1 MSESLKSV
9 LMTVVICW
17 LSCSSLLHPAH
28 PHDHP
33 NMLCAGTPSGV
44 LNYGNCSVDAAIAIS
59 DRLVTLRLEDAEA
72 SYASDKDMI
81 DQLISQ
87 AKCKV

>member
-1 MSESLKSV
+1 MLIPIHA
-9 LMTVVICW
+9 IC
-17 LSCSSLLHPAH
+17 AA
-28 PHDHP
+28 
-33 NMLCAGTPSGV
+33 AGTPSGV

-87 AKCKV
+87 AECLV